1 MLLPKTIRKLLGV
14 FRGYVAPPIIF
25 LSVLIGFCF
34 GLMPGFSGLHIVL
47 IVAVLLLN
55 IHIRL
60 FLLSLVFGEI
70 VSLSAAPLLYYTGIW
85 IHDYLSGLLFI
96 LSAIPVAGMT
106 DFSRYAMAGAVV
118 AGPIIGA
125 ACGLTLAFIVI
136 NFRRMMLK
144 VDHKSETFRKWYSKT
159 WVRILDRVLIGKRT
173 KDVKEMFVKP
183 KYIRKTGIVLSV
195 LVVAGFLVMANF
207 LQNTTVRDYVIRSL
221 TRTNGAEVNLE
232 SFILSVLGGSISAS
246 DLQVTNPKQ
255 PDRNQLAA
263 EKIEAQ
269 ASVYNLLL
277 GRLVMENVEV
287 SAVKFDQPRQSPGM
301 VIETPTKE
309 EVPFDPNVYE
319 ITKEDIEKLEKYVK
333 NARRLKEWLEKL
345 RQWLPEG
352 KEEKA
357 AKTEQVPHNYLEYLQ
372 VRAPVPPTPKVLA
385 RRMLADKVDIPSEFF
400 GNSQILVTNLSDA
413 PHAAGKPVTLDI
425 KSHETPAAVS
435 VIADYSLSSPPVIS
449 GTFEG
454 FDLSKVQ
461 YWLGQETGLELQ
473 SGTASGNF
481 NGQITKEQVDLTV
494 NLHLKDLQAIGVGK
508 GILGIGARQTSEVMD
523 ILKELNI
530 TMRIVGPISE
540 PRLVF
545 DDKGLAEELRNALT
559 RAGKEQLQKE
569 IENRLQKQLA
579 DKLGEIGSDELR
591 EAIKKPTTSIV
602 EGLEGLL
609 KGRKE
614 KKDLS
619 PK

>member
-1 MLLPKTIRKLLGV
+1 MLLPRTIRKLLGV
-14 FRGYVAPPIIF
+14 FRGSVAPPIIF
-25 LSVLIGFCF
+25 LSVLIGFCL

-47 IVAVLLLN
+47 IAAVLLLN

-60 FLLSLVFGEI
+60 FMLSLVFGGI
-70 VSLSAAPLLYYTGIW
+70 VSLSAAPLLYYTGMW
-85 IHDYLSGLLFI
+85 IHNHFSGLLFI
-96 LSAIPVAGMT
+96 LSSVPVAGMT

-118 AGPIIGA
+118 IGPIIGA

-136 NFRRMMLK
+136 NFRKMMLK
-144 VDHKSETFRKWYSKT
+144 IDSKSETFRKWYSKT
-159 WVRILDRVLIGKRT
+159 WVRILDRILIGKRT
-173 KDVKEMFVKP
+173 RDVKELFDKP
-183 KYIRKTGIVLSV
+183 KYIRKIGIVLSV
-195 LVVAGFLVMANF
+195 LVTTGFLVVANF
-207 LQNTTVRDYVIRSL
+207 LQGTTVRDYVVRSL

-246 DLQVTNPKQ
+246 DLQVTDPKQ

-269 ASVYNLLL
+269 ASVYGLLL

-301 VIETPTKE
+301 VMETPTKE
-309 EVPFDPNVYE
+309 EVPFDPKDYE
-319 ITKEDIEKLEKYVK
+319 VTKENTKKLEKYVK
-333 NARRLKEWLEKL
+333 DAKRLKEWLEKL

-357 AKTEQVPHNYLEYLQ
+357 TKPEQPPHKYLEYLQ
-372 VRAPVPPTPKVLA
+372 VKASVPPAPKVLV
-385 RRMLADKVDIPSEFF
+385 RHMLADKVDIPSEFF
-400 GNSQILVTNLSDA
+400 GNSRVLATNFSDA
-413 PHAAGKPVTLDI
+413 PYAAGKLVTLDI
-425 KSHETPAAVS
+425 KSHETPAAIS
-435 VIADYSLSSPPVIS
+435 ILADYSSSSTPVIS

-461 YWLGQETGLELQ
+461 RSLGQETGLELQ

-481 NGQITKEQVDLTV
+481 TGQITRKQIDLTV
-494 NLHLKDLQAIGVGK
+494 NLHLKDLEAKGAGK
-508 GILGIGARQTSEVMD
+508 GILGIGAGQTSEVMD

-530 TMRIVGPISE
+530 TIRIVGPTSE

-545 DDKGLAEELRNALT
+545 DSKRLSEELGNALI
-559 RAGKEQLQKE
+559 RAGEDRLQKE
-569 IENRLQKQLA
+569 IENRLQKQIA
-579 DKLGEIGSDELR
+579 GKLGEKGNDELR
-591 EAIKKPTTSIV
+591 EAIKKPATSIV
-602 EGLEGLL
+602 EGLESLL

>member
-1 MLLPKTIRKLLGV
+1 MLLPKTMRKLLGV

-34 GLMPGFSGLHIVL
+34 GLMPGFSGLHILL

-55 IHIRL
+55 VHIRL
-60 FLLSLVFGEI
+60 FLLSLIFGKI
-70 VSLSAAPLLYYTGIW
+70 VSLSAAPMLYYTGIW

-96 LSAIPVAGMT
+96 LSSVPVAGMT

-118 AGPIIGA
+118 VGPIIGA
-125 ACGLTLAFIVI
+125 ACGLTLAFVVV
-136 NFRRMMLK
+136 NFRKMMLK

-183 KYIRKTGIVLSV
+183 KYIRKTGIVLSM

-207 LQNTTVRDYVIRSL
+207 LQGTTVRDYVIRSL
-221 TRTNGAEVNLE
+221 TRANGAEVNLE
-232 SFILSVLGGSISAS
+232 SFILSVLRGSISAS
-246 DLQVTNPKQ
+246 DLQVTDPKQ
-255 PDRNQLAA
+255 PDQNQLAA

-301 VIETPTKE
+301 VMETPTKE
-309 EVPFDPNVYE
+309 EVPFDPKDYE
-319 ITKEDIEKLEKYVK
+319 ITKEDIERLEKYVK
-333 NARRLKEWLEKL
+333 NAQRLKEWLEKL
-345 RQWLPEG
+345 RQWMPMG
-352 KEEKA
+352 KEEKKA
-357 AKTEQVPHNYLEYLQ
+357 VKAEQTPHKYLEYLQ
-372 VRAPVPPTPKVLA
+372 VRAPVPPSPKVLA

-400 GNSQILVTNLSDA
+400 GSSQILATNLSDA

-425 KSHETPAAVS
+425 KSHETPAAIS
-435 VIADYSLSSPPVIS
+435 VTADYSLSSTPVIS

-454 FDLSKVQ
+454 FDLNKAQ
-461 YWLGQETGLELQ
+461 HWLGQETGLELQ
-473 SGTASGNF
+473 SGAASGNF
-481 NGQITKEQVDLTV
+481 NGQITKEHVDLTV

-559 RAGKEQLQKE
+559 RAGKDRLQKE

-579 DKLGEIGSDELR
+579 DKLGEKVTDEFKD
-591 EAIKKPTTSIV
+591 AIKKPSTGVI
-602 EGLEGLL
+602 EGLGGLL
-609 KGRKE
+609 KGRK
-614 KKDLS
+614 KDLS